1 MKRYAKGLSVSM
13 IGPSTH
19 LVKYRGFYLNP
30 GVALAKINQNDAQ
43 GGAMI
48 PIESS
53 KLEQIEYLLAQSAQG
68 IHLLFDREALTKIL
82 AQPTDEKDFF
92 SFENLN
98 RIQEILTQFI
108 ARPSFQGKL
117 EYLGTLDA
125 ENFELLVRTYFH
137 IVDSTVLASHRFK
150 H

>member
-1 MKRYAKGLSVSM
+1 
-13 IGPSTH
+13 
-19 LVKYRGFYLNP
+19 
-30 GVALAKINQNDAQ
+30 
-43 GGAMI
+43 MI